1 MLTKVESTIPLT
13 KITDLQ
19 MHQGPIMRLF
29 GLKAFRVET
38 AGQSSGAGGHLV
50 DMVGIIDPED
60 FRAAVLAQRERLE
73 DGGAPLAVEP
83 ARAGDEQLLEEILAV
98 LKRIE
103 ARLGS

>member
-1 MLTKVESTIPLT
+1 MHKGVLTKVESTIPLT

-19 MHQGPIMRLF
+19 MHQGPIMPF

-83 ARAGDEQLLEEILAV
+83 ARAGDEQCSRKFL
-98 LKRIE
+98 RC
-103 ARLGS
+103 